1 MPEQIEKK
9 NARILIVDDNVD
21 IHSDF
26 REILL
31 VSEAKSEKFA
41 EAREAIFGKTLATT
55 GPAFE
60 IDSAYNGHSALEKI
74 LNAVSNGCPYAM
86 AFVDMRME
94 AQWDGLDT
102 IENLW
107 RVQPDLQVAI
117 CTAYSDYSWGQI
129 IERLGETD
137 KLLIIKKPFDNI
149 EVRQTACSLIE
160 KWHLLNKLEQIV
172 HQRTEQIQQTRDISI
187 FVLASL
193 AESRDPEA
201 GEHLERIRS
210 YCHILAEELQANSIY
225 SEWIDDKFI
234 EELYRSS
241 PLHDIGKIGIP
252 DSILLKPGTLNEREF
267 AIMKQHSV
275 IGADALSKTT
285 MNVSSENFLSMSTEI
300 AKYHHECFDGSG
312 YPEGLSGKEI
322 PLSARIVALADVYDA
337 LTSSRVYK
345 PAFKAEIAYLMIKEE
360 RGRHFD
366 PVVVDAF
373 LARID
378 DFLKIRALTQVQSPS
393 EFAVV

>member
-1 MPEQIEKK
+1 MSNQIEMK
-9 NARILIVDDNVD
+9 NTRILIVDDNRN

-26 REILL
+26 RQILL
-31 VSEAKSEKFA
+31 KSNAGSEKLEEAK
-41 EAREAIFGKTLATT
+41 EAIFGQATVKTS
-55 GPAFE
+55 PALE
-60 IDSAYNGHSALEKI
+60 IDSAYDGHEALEKT
-74 LNAVSNGCPYAM
+74 LEAERNGTPYAM

-94 AQWDGLDT
+94 AQWNGLDT

-107 RVQPDLQVAI
+107 RVQPNLQIAI
-117 CTAYSDYSWGQI
+117 CTAYSDYSWTQI

-172 HQRTEQIQQTRDISI
+172 QQRTEQIQQTRDTAV

-193 AESRDPEA
+193 AESRDPET

-210 YCHILAEELQANSIY
+210 YCHILAEELRENSIY
-225 SEWIDDKFI
+225 SEWIDDEFI
-234 EELYRSS
+234 ENLYRSS

-252 DSILLKPGTLNEREF
+252 DSILLKPGTLSEREF
-267 AIMKQHSV
+267 SIMKQHSL
-275 IGADALSKTT
+275 IGAEALSKTT
-285 MNVSSENFLSMSTEI
+285 MNTSGENFLSMATEI

-312 YPEGLSGKEI
+312 YPEGLRGKEI
-322 PLSARIVALADVYDA
+322 PLSARIVTLADVYDA

-378 DFLKIRALTQVQSPS
+378 DFLKIRMLTQTQSQA
-393 EFAVV
+393 EAVI